1 MRQPQAN
8 AAARWSM
15 RPHRH
20 RQRLLA
26 RKSAA
31 LEHRVPARAMLL
43 GHERTGRLAA
53 MEGIASRVRRDQE
66 GANTVLR
73 FGVKEQDGTPAA
85 VEMRGHEIRGVLDDG
100 DRVLLVAGP
109 QRAPAD
115 GIHRPMQ
122 VENLTTG
129 STVTAWRPSR
139 LERAAKPL
147 PTALLT
153 AAISSGV
160 TFCFAALFTA
170 DERPTAARL
179 AVMRAGAPTG
189 SRSSPRRSWAS
200 WP

>member
-1 MRQPQAN
+1 
-8 AAARWSM
+8 
-15 RPHRH
+15 
-20 RQRLLA
+20 
-26 RKSAA
+26 
-31 LEHRVPARAMLL
+31 
-43 GHERTGRLAA
+43 

-73 FGVKEQDGTPAA
+73 FVVKEQDGTPAA
-85 VEMRGHEIRGVLDDG
+85 VEMRGHEIRGLLDDG

-115 GIHRPMQ
+115 GIHRPMR

-170 DERPTAARL
+170 GERPTAARL

-200 WP
+200 WPCRSFCGLSGSRSTAGVDAKGDTESGRSRPVWSRALPSGFGPSR

>member
-1 MRQPQAN
+1 
-8 AAARWSM
+8 
-15 RPHRH
+15 
-20 RQRLLA
+20 
-26 RKSAA
+26 
-31 LEHRVPARAMLL
+31 
-43 GHERTGRLAA
+43 

-73 FGVKEQDGTPAA
+73 FVVEEQDGTPAA
-85 VEMRGHEIRGVLDDG
+85 VEMRGHEIRGLLDDG

-129 STVTAWRPSR
+129 STVTAWLPSR

-147 PTALLT
+147 PMALLT

-160 TFCFAALFTA
+160 TFGFAALFTA
-170 DERPTAARL
+170 DGSTTAASPGGDDDAGSDWFPFEPPAIVGIL
-179 AVMRAGAPTG
+179 ASALVLWAVWFALYGWRRRKRGHRVWPVAPGLVAGVTVGLWAFAVIDG
-189 SRSSPRRSWAS
+189 STIG
-200 WP
+200 

>member
-1 MRQPQAN
+1 
-8 AAARWSM
+8 
-15 RPHRH
+15 
-20 RQRLLA
+20 
-26 RKSAA
+26 
-31 LEHRVPARAMLL
+31 
-43 GHERTGRLAA
+43 

-73 FGVKEQDGTPAA
+73 FVVQEQDGTLAA

-115 GIHRPMQ
+115 GIHRPVQ

-170 DERPTAARL
+170 DEGPTAASPGGDDGGGTDWFPFELPAIVGIL
-179 AVMRAGAPTG
+179 ATSVVLWAVWFALYGWRRRKRGHRIWPVAPGLVAGVTVGLWAFAVIDG
-189 SRSSPRRSWAS
+189 STIG
-200 WP
+200 